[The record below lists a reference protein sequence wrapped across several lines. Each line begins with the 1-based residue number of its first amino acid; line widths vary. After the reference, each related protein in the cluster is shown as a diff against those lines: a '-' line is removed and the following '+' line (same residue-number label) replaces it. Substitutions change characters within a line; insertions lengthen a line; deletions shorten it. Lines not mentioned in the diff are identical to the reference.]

1 MPRKPRLAVAG
12 HPHHIVQRGNDRQD
26 IFRDDQD
33 RRKYL
38 DWLGE
43 LSAQFNVAIHAY
55 VLMPNHVHLLVTPAE
70 AAAMSGLMQAL
81 GRRYVRWFNDRHQ
94 RTGALWEGRFFS
106 SLIEADR
113 YLLAC
118 YRYIEMNPVRAGLV
132 ADPVAYTWS
141 SHRHHIGL
149 GIDQIV
155 SDHSLFWAMGNTP
168 FERQTAYK
176 DMFDHGS
183 ESDHVQSIRKAIRQN
198 LALASGAFVEATT
211 IPADYLPRT
220 RQVGRPRNPT

>member
-38 DWLGE
+38 DWLEE
-43 LSAQFNVAIHAY
+43 LAAQFDVAVHAY
-55 VLMPNHVHLLVTPAE
+55 VLMPNHVHLLATPAE
-70 AAAMSGLMQAL
+70 APAMSGLMQAL

-132 ADPVAYTWS
+132 AEPAAYTWS
-141 SHRHHIGL
+141 SHRHHVGL
-149 GIDQIV
+149 RIDTVV
-155 SDHSLFWAMGNTP
+155 SDHSLFWDLGNTP
-168 FERQTAYK
+168 FDRQTTYK
-176 DMFDHGS
+176 GMFDHAG
-183 ESDHVQSIRKAIRQN
+183 EAEEVEVIRKGIRQN
-198 LALASGAFVEATT
+198 LALASGALADATT
-211 IPADYLPRT
+211 IPVAYLPKARKA
-220 RQVGRPRNPT
+220 GRPRKST